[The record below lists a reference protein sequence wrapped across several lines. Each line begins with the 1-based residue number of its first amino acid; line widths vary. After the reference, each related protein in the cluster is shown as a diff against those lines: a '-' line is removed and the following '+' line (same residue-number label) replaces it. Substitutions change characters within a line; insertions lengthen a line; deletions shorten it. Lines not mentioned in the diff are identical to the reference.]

1 MRWFPRHSCAPATQ
15 IPNTPLVPDWFW
27 SLPIV
32 AHGVR
37 FAATLASLSASQRLR
52 QALVDPKSTITHLER
67 LANKVEDVRN
77 INPSTRQTSLA
88 LAARAGRLDVCDW
101 LLFDE
106 GHEEIEIS
114 RVSSQ
119 VVPSW
124 VCLFTLWSHRTT
136 LTLCPSTDEV
146 VSATQDAA
154 GETILH
160 IAAASGFV
168 DLLNLY
174 LSQYPFV
181 LDWVD
186 ARGATPLHIAAMK
199 DQLEAVQVSTG
210 PARAALPSIH
220 ESSFGN
226 WRCSQILIHAG
237 SEIDVRDM
245 FGNTAL
251 HYAASW
257 GSLPVI
263 KLLIELDCDYNATNG
278 EGFIPYE
285 YAYSFD
291 VARAMKE
298 FYEDRIVERSRKAER
313 RRARRA
319 RIATTSP
326 SLSGE
331 SVAHSDNYAYESSSS
346 MERDPSPIGICLGS
360 PSRSGTGDTL
370 RPAPRQNQSGSSSR
384 RTSQREGPNGSSK
397 RNSATSDL
405 ATAFN
410 QVSEVSDSN
419 ASRSE
424 TPSRLNLFG
433 RKEGGS
439 GDGRG
444 LPRSPI
450 SPPPV
455 TSLSPTDLS
464 LDGRRSDEG
473 ISSASVAPRHRSQ
486 SSVFPSQS
494 TLVAKQDGP
503 PIPTRS
509 RTLDPLVPGHTLFT
523 ARSDERDPS
532 SSNRMRLGKLTKDPS
547 SGTATSTA
555 MGTELDQTS
564 PVPGVLRS
572 RTTGSV
578 VSSASHGGRASR
590 MAKALGLGLG
600 RK

>member
-1 MRWFPRHSCAPATQ
+1 MAHAHGPLSGLGTLGPPSRRVLRWFPRHSCASATQ
-15 IPNTPLVPDWFW
+15 IPNTPLVPDWFC
-27 SLPIV
+27 IV
-32 AHGVR
+32 AYGVR

-114 RVSSQ
+114 R
-119 VVPSW
+119 
-124 VCLFTLWSHRTT
+124 
-136 LTLCPSTDEV
+136 
-146 VSATQDAA
+146 DAA

-160 IAAASGFV
+160 IAAANGFV
-168 DLLNLY
+168 DLLNMY

-186 ARGATPLHIAAMK
+186 ARGATSLHIAAMK
-199 DQLEAVQVSTG
+199 GQLEA
-210 PARAALPSIH
+210 I
-220 ESSFGN
+220 
-226 WRCSQILIHAG
+226 QILIHAG

-263 KLLIELDCDYNATNG
+263 KLLIELDCDYNAING

-298 FYEDRIVERSRKAER
+298 FYEDRIVERSRKAKR

-319 RIATTSP
+319 RIAAPSP

-360 PSRSGTGDTL
+360 PSRSGPGDTL

-410 QVSEVSDSN
+410 QLSELPDSN

-473 ISSASVAPRHRSQ
+473 ISSASVAPRHRPQ

-494 TLVAKQDGP
+494 TLIAKQDGP

-523 ARSDERDPS
+523 VRSDERDPS
-532 SSNRMRLGKLTKDPS
+532 SSNRMRLGKLTKNPS
-547 SGTATSTA
+547 SGTATSTT

-564 PVPGVLRS
+564 LVPGVLRS

>member
-1 MRWFPRHSCAPATQ
+1 MAHAHGPLSGLGTLGPPSRRVLRWFPRHSCASATQ

-27 SLPIV
+27 SLSIV

-114 RVSSQ
+114 R
-119 VVPSW
+119 
-124 VCLFTLWSHRTT
+124 
-136 LTLCPSTDEV
+136 
-146 VSATQDAA
+146 DAA

-160 IAAASGFV
+160 IAAANGFV
-168 DLLNLY
+168 DLLNMY

-199 DQLEAVQVSTG
+199 GQLEAIQVRTG
-210 PARAALPSIH
+210 PARATLPSIH

-226 WRCSQILIHAG
+226 WRYSQILIHAG

-263 KLLIELDCDYNATNG
+263 KLLIELDCDYNAING

-298 FYEDRIVERSRKAER
+298 FYEDRIVERSRKAKR

-319 RIATTSP
+319 RIAAPSP

-360 PSRSGTGDTL
+360 PSRSGPGDTL

-410 QVSEVSDSN
+410 QLSELPDSN

-473 ISSASVAPRHRSQ
+473 ISSASVAPRHRPQ

-523 ARSDERDPS
+523 VRSDERDPS
-532 SSNRMRLGKLTKDPS
+532 SSNRMRLGKLTKNPS

-564 PVPGVLRS
+564 LVPGVLRS
-572 RTTGSV
+572 RTTE
-578 VSSASHGGRASR
+578 ASYRRLHMEGGRR
-590 MAKALGLGLG
+590 GWPKLWV
-600 RK
+600 